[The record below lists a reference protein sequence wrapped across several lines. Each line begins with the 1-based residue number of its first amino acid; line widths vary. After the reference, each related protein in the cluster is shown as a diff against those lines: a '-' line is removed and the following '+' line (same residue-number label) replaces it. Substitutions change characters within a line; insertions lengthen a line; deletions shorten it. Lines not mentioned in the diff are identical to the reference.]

1 MLWSF
6 AHSDKNCKWRVQT
19 NLQNNWRASCNKLVS
34 DFLGQIFVLVQMSS
48 IFACDLGLNGKT
60 LPRNFFCRFVF
71 RFQEIFLNQHWQQ
84 MRASLILLFG
94 KTKAFFGKDT
104 TRKKLRFCTR
114 YLWKRKEKPANLNRG
129 VCFSM
134 KWKATCQ
141 NWAHLDKEKNFGLK
155 SHLRASC
162 TKPFRSPTAH
172 ISNTALSL
180 LHNKYSV
187 CVNTANLEYFEFQVV
202 KVIVCSST
210 GRRWALFWHRLSC
223 YCVTFRHA

>member
-1 MLWSF
+1 MSWKQHWAGGGRGVWVRPHLPQKSMGYF
-6 AHSDKNCKWRVQT
+6 
-19 NLQNNWRASCNKLVS
+19 WRASCNKLVS

-60 LPRNFFCRFVF
+60 LPRNFFCCFVF
-71 RFQEIFLNQHWQQ
+71 RFQEIFLNQYWQQ

-141 NWAHLDKEKNFGLK
+141 NWAHLDKEKKFRPKK
-155 SHLRASC
+155 SLTSFLHEALQFFPLTLAGSFNPLENILTISLRKFCAVFFS
-162 TKPFRSPTAH
+162 RW
-172 ISNTALSL
+172 
-180 LHNKYSV
+180 
-187 CVNTANLEYFEFQVV
+187 
-202 KVIVCSST
+202 ST
-210 GRRWALFWHRLSC
+210 SDF
-223 YCVTFRHA
+223 